1 MRAGDSQHLKVD
13 LEINEDDKVNLES
26 RRASNLDKN
35 IKLNI
40 SHSLYVAFDNLT
52 CIFKTSTLS
61 KETSNHHKQHVFLR
75 YHPLIFLIICWISL
89 GYFLAR
95 VDMILRN
102 CVLLHSLQGC
112 GQRSRRISGAIPL

>member
-61 KETSNHHKQHVFLR
+61 KET
-75 YHPLIFLIICWISL
+75 
-89 GYFLAR
+89 
-95 VDMILRN
+95 
-102 CVLLHSLQGC
+102 
-112 GQRSRRISGAIPL
+112 